1 MPIGEKTPGPS
12 MFQPFF
18 WKTLAC
24 GGLGI
29 LLTLLL
35 IALMTF
41 GDIKWFITLAPLSL
55 LNGIFGAIWYLK
67 SSFAFRQP
75 PVKPQ
80 DPPEPQE
87 ASEPTPEPDEGRYG
101 QCFKCR
107 RGLNDYDAIFWA
119 DYKGN
124 QYSTGYTQES
134 WCWDCLVA
142 AKAPRPYWAPP
153 LGLGPSAAH
162 HSTLGGFGDRGKGG
176 DCR

>member
-1 MPIGEKTPGPS
+1 

-75 PVKPQ
+75 PVKT
-80 DPPEPQE
+80 PEPTPD
-87 ASEPTPEPDEGRYG
+87 PTPEPPVLLVSAGPK
-101 QCFKCR
+101 CFKCKKEFVSQ
-107 RGLNDYDAIFWA
+107 DTIFYA

-124 QYSTGYTQES
+124 QYSSGYTQES
-134 WCWDCLVA
+134 WCFDCLRA